1 MKISPNITLRLGK
14 SQLDST
20 PVPPILRLVA
30 SASRLAAVEHHY
42 FSGGISFDKQPIVR
56 VTADF
61 YNLKFRALG
70 ITRRQRTDFNLM
82 LRLRRQPMVVAN
94 NCMRRLYGG

>member
-42 FSGGISFDKQPIVR
+42 FSSGISFDKQPIIR
-56 VTADF
+56 GPADF
-61 YNLKFRALG
+61 YNLKIFRALG
-70 ITRRQRTDFNLM
+70 VARRQRTDFNLM
-82 LRLRRQPMVVAN
+82 LRHRRNQWWS
-94 NCMRRLYGG
+94 RK

>member
-1 MKISPNITLRLGK
+1 MKISPNITPRLAK

-20 PVPPILRLVA
+20 AVAPILRLAA

-42 FSGGISFDKQPIVR
+42 FSDGISFDKQAIVR
-56 VTADF
+56 VPADF

-82 LRLRRQPMVVAN
+82 LRLRRQPMLVTQITA
-94 NCMRRLYGG
+94 